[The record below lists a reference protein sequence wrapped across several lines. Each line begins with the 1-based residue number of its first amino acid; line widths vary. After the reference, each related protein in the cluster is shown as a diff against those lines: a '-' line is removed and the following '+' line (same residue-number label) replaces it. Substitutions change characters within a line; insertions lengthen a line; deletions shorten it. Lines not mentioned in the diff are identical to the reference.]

1 MDSGWAGL
9 HVKDMLL
16 AAPFVISRNGLASG
30 EIVYLQTKLF
40 KESKYHN
47 IQNIQKGKSE

>member
-9 HVKDMLL
+9 RIKDMLL
-16 AAPFVISRNGLASG
+16 AGPFVISGNWLASG

-40 KESKYHN
+40 KDVK
-47 IQNIQKGKSE
+47 I